1 MEIKS
6 VTKLA
11 LSWASGIVLAMNSQT
26 ARSEK
31 ALGQAVQETTP
42 AKAEVVVQPQIEKK
56 SATLSVAVHGEF
68 AMLDYRCKEGNPQ
81 ACFKLALESKEHNIV
96 AAAVNEMKSQCE
108 NGTDKKSVH
117 SCENVASFYEVTPL
131 SEFRNHDQAYQYF
144 VTACGK
150 ATALDRVES
159 RSRKWIVCVT
169 ARQLAAERNGVKL
182 QKQTRVTLA
191 NHPLKIKRK
200 SAQAKRNSAQ
210 AKRSSANS
218 KRIIASIKQR

>member
-6 VTKLA
+6 LTKLA
-11 LSWASGIVLAMNSQT
+11 LSWASRNFLILNVLAMTVQT
-26 ARSEK
+26 
-31 ALGQAVQETTP
+31 
-42 AKAEVVVQPQIEKK
+42 AKAEVVVQPQVEKM

-68 AMLDYRCKEGNPQ
+68 AMLEYLCKKGNPQ

-96 AAAVNEMKSQCE
+96 TAAVNEMKSQCE
-108 NGTDKKSVH
+108 NGADKKSIH

-150 ATALDRVES
+150 ATALDRMES

-169 ARQLAAERNGVKL
+169 ARQLAQERNGVKM
-182 QKQTRVTLA
+182 KKPTRVALA
-191 NHPLKIKRK
+191 NYPAKIKRK
-200 SAQAKRNSAQ
+200 SAH
-210 AKRSSANS
+210 AKRSSAQVKRNS